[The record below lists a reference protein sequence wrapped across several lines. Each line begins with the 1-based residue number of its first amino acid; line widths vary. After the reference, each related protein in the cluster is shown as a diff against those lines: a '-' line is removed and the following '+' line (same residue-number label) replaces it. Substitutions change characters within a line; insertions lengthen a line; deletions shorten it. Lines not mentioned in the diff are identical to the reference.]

1 MEDIKLLPP
10 MERPREKMQHSGPA
24 SLSDREVLALLIGS
38 GNKDV
43 PLSAICGRL
52 LEGARLKD
60 IAAMD
65 MDTLCRFKG
74 IGPAKATVLLAAG
87 EFSRRLLPSGQT
99 LTDEQAIYHY
109 LRPGFEKAQQLQYVL
124 LLISA
129 RREPLAFAE
138 AGSVLPDIAW
148 VTGLAAEAGAK
159 RILLARN
166 GWPAFSNAE
175 GRYLKELEAAAA
187 VLGIVCGGLMA
198 VGAER
203 FKMM

>member
-10 MERPREKMQHSGPA
+10 MERPREKLQLNGPS
-24 SLSDREVLALLIGS
+24 SLSDAEILAILIGS
-38 GNKDV
+38 GNKNV
-43 PLSAICGRL
+43 PLSAICERL

-65 MDTLCRFKG
+65 METLCRYKG
-74 IGPAKATVLLAAG
+74 IGPAKATMLLATG
-87 EFSRRLLPSGQT
+87 EFSRRLLPGARS

-109 LRPGFEKAQQLQYVL
+109 LRPAFEKAQQLQYVL

-129 RREPLAFAE
+129 GRELLAFAE

-159 RILLARN
+159 RVLLARN

-187 VLGIVCGGLMA
+187 VLGMVSGGLMA
-198 VGAER
+198 VGPER